1 LDSSDVFCWW
11 FSLELWNSRLKIE
24 FFSSSERPSPAFA
37 DCIANKVISFFA
49 GALGLP
55 GIAVPGFSF
64 ALLDS
69 ASFCGEDRALA
80 GADELS

>member
-1 LDSSDVFCWW
+1 M
-11 FSLELWNSRLKIE
+11 ELWNSALNIE

-37 DCIANKVISFFA
+37 DCTANKVISFFA

-55 GIAVPGFSF
+55 DITVPGFSF
-64 ALLDS
+64 TLLDS

-80 GADELS
+80 GADALS